1 MAHGEF
7 IVFEGIDGSGTTTQ
21 CKLTAEWLRGRAI
34 PVVETFEPTDG
45 IIGKV
50 IRQALSCKMP
60 GCEGEE
66 LAPELFALLFAA
78 DRMDHVNGK
87 VVPALERGEWVLS
100 DRCYLSSFAYQSVD
114 CDLDWVRAVNK
125 HVRRADLTLLLDL
138 DAETAFNRF
147 AGERANHEVFET
159 VDKMAA
165 VRESYLTI
173 ADILRSEGD
182 RIVTIDASPPA
193 DEVAKQVQTAISEL
207 L

>member
-1 MAHGEF
+1 MSNGKF

-21 CKLTAEWLRGRAI
+21 CKLAADWLGTRSVR
-34 PVVETFEPTDG
+34 VTETFEPTDG

-66 LAPELFALLFAA
+66 LAPELFALLFAS
-78 DRMDHVNGK
+78 DRMHHIGGK

-114 CDLDWVRAVNK
+114 CDLDWVCTLNK

-138 DAETAFNRF
+138 DAEAAFTRF
-147 AGERANHEVFET
+147 ATTRANHEVFET
-159 VDKMAA
+159 VEKMTAI
-165 VRESYLTI
+165 RENYLKI
-173 ADILRSEGD
+173 ADILRAEGD
-182 RIVTIDASPPA
+182 RIVMIDASPPA
-193 DEVAKQVQTAISEL
+193 EEVAAQIQTAISEL

>member
-1 MAHGEF
+1 MTHGKF

-21 CKLTAEWLRGRAI
+21 CGLAAEWLRTRS
-34 PVVETFEPTDG
+34 VRVLETFEPTDG

-50 IRQALSCKMP
+50 IRQALSCEMP

-66 LAPELFALLFAA
+66 LAPELFALLFAS

-114 CDLDWVRAVNK
+114 CDLGWVRTLNR

-138 DAETAFNRF
+138 DAQTAFDRF
-147 AGERANHEVFET
+147 AGERAGRDVFET
-159 VDKMAA
+159 VDKMTAI
-165 VRESYLTI
+165 RESYLKI
-173 ADILRSEGD
+173 ADVLRAEGD
-182 RIVTIDASPPA
+182 RIITIDASQSLEA
-193 DEVAKQVQTAISEL
+193 VAAAAQAGIAEL